1 MEQNTPSHSK
11 IEMCTY
17 GDKIGPRQETEQEN
31 TKSCTF
37 VLNTLESDSIGLG
50 GPLPV
55 TSHTSHSLFIPSPCM
70 HLILADLSIP
80 YVSQHFW
87 SQMQHKHHTQNF
99 NMMNTRTL
107 ALQPNPSDT
116 QVATVIVCFYHDTSL

>member
-1 MEQNTPSHSK
+1 MQSSNVSSETQGNILKATYCKIRKHIIILLQHAMEKTTPSHSK
-11 IEMCTY
+11 NIGMCTY
-17 GDKIGPRQETEQEN
+17 GEKIEPRQEAEQEN

-37 VLNTLESDSIGLG
+37 VLNTLESHSIGLG

-87 SQMQHKHHTQNF
+87 SQN
-99 NMMNTRTL
+99 
-107 ALQPNPSDT
+107 
-116 QVATVIVCFYHDTSL
+116 AT